1 MQAVHNNI
9 HQHGVNKYSS
19 ASDEPSPINEMIIG
33 GRPWQAAHFLKPLLS
48 ELADETK
55 HRWLTLVLSDED
67 GPETV
72 KWLKS
77 SGINNKRV
85 QVLNHSA
92 NMDSLELTRK
102 ALASG
107 TSHTV
112 VSWVKKLDK
121 PMLKQLEL
129 AARDGQCQG
138 LAISS
143 RLQA

>member
-1 MQAVHNNI
+1 MQAVNNF
-9 HQHGVNKYSS
+9 HQQDVNQYSS
-19 ASDEPSPINEMIIG
+19 TCDELSSINEMIIG
-33 GRPWQAAHFLKPLLS
+33 GRPWQAARFLKPLLS

-67 GPETV
+67 APETV

-77 SGINNKRV
+77 SGINNSRV

-102 ALASG
+102 ALAAG

-112 VSWVKKLDK
+112 VSWVKQLDQ
-121 PMLKQLEL
+121 PTLQQLEL
-129 AARDGQCQG
+129 AAKNGQCHG